1 MLVKCCSDN
10 SPERARSS
18 ALWVSPRVGQCCPA
32 GTQCKGVLMTFL
44 LAVSLK
50 TSQKWFKEGVGLFC
64 GTILGYNS
72 SRWEVILAGAGSSW
86 SHYLSCQE
94 VERDATSTQFNSS
107 FDSPAPWSL
116 KWCHPQLRCVFLKPR
131 SPTSLEIDFLG

>member
-1 MLVKCCSDN
+1 MFVKCCSDN

-18 ALWVSPRVGQCCPA
+18 ALWVSPRVGQYCPA

-44 LAVSLK
+44 LAVSFK
-50 TSQKWFKEGVGLFC
+50 TSQKWFKEGEGLFW

-72 SRWEVILAGAGSSW
+72 SWWEVILAGAGSSW
-86 SHYLSCQE
+86 SHSLSYQE
-94 VERDATSTQFNSS
+94 EERDVLYYSASF

-116 KWCHPQLRCVFLKPR
+116 KGCHPQLRCGFLETH
-131 SPTSLEIDFLG
+131 SPTSLEIGFLG